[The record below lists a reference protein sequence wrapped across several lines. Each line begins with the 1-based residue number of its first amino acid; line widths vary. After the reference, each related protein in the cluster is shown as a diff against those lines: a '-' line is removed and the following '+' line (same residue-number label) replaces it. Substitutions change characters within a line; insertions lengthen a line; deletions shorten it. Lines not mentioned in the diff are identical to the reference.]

1 MTYLLFFKK
10 IFSSLICGLRADG
23 KAAQPGVEGDERSP
37 GAEPVG
43 LGAIPWSLKPFGH
56 FHAKEGP
63 KLRI

>member
-1 MTYLLFFKK
+1 MAPMSVGRGHHDLFVIFSKK

-43 LGAIPWSLKPFGH
+43 FVRGDPPGA
-56 FHAKEGP
+56 
-63 KLRI
+63 